1 MEKRVLLENL
11 EVVHLAVD
19 ELVDGGLILEVDP
32 NAIANR
38 VLMRQSETASGETNV
53 AELSVAQAL
62 EAARK
67 QISRSFAA

>member
-1 MEKRVLLENL
+1 MLLENL

-38 VLMRQSETASGETNV
+38 VLMRHSETASGEANV
-53 AELSVAQAL
+53 AELTVAQAL